1 MVVTILAVPLEHPS
15 PYPGARRPDK
25 SWFVDSNAVS
35 IAAYQWGDDS
45 DRPLLLAHGGFD
57 FAGTMDGF
65 APLLADGGWR
75 VISWDQRGHGDSEH
89 AALYNWESDQRD
101 AMNVLDSVTESA
113 VPFVGHSKGGGV
125 LMALA
130 DVRPDRITAMA
141 NLDGLPS
148 ERTIPDVSDR
158 ERRRLMAA
166 ELSERLDYRRSAHEG
181 VRKAGTVHELAARR
195 QKMNPR
201 LPIEWLEYLVPIG
214 ARLDDDGWRW
224 KLDPSMRF
232 GGFGPYRPEWGLAR
246 MPGIGV
252 PFLAI
257 LGLEE
262 DAMSWGTKPE
272 DVVDWL
278 PAGARFETLEG
289 TGHFVHIESPRRV
302 ADIVLEFLS

>member
-1 MVVTILAVPLEHPS
+1 
-15 PYPGARRPDK
+15 
-25 SWFVDSNAVS
+25 VS

-45 DRPLLLAHGGFD
+45 GRPLLLAHGGFD
-57 FAGTMDGF
+57 FAGTMDSF
-65 APLLADGGWR
+65 APLLADEGWR

-89 AALYNWESDQRD
+89 AALYNWDCDQRD
-101 AMNVLDSVTESA
+101 AIAVLDSITSDA
-113 VPFVGHSKGGGV
+113 VPFVGHSKGGGL

-130 DVRPDRITAMA
+130 EIRPDRLTALA

-148 ERTIPDVSDR
+148 SRPVPDVSDR
-158 ERRRLMAA
+158 ERKRLMAA
-166 ELSERLDYRRSAHEG
+166 ELAQRLDYRREAHEG
-181 VRKAGTVHELAARR
+181 ERKAGTISDLAARR

-214 ARLDDDGWRW
+214 AREDDDGWRW

-246 MPGIGV
+246 LPGLRV
-252 PFLAI
+252 PFLAV
-257 LGLEE
+257 LGEEE

-278 PAGARFETLEG
+278 PPQAEFETLPG
-289 TGHFVHIESPRRV
+289 VGHFVHIEQPRRV
-302 ADIVLEFLS
+302 ADLVLEFLG